1 MDHNKPQFIFKFDWA
16 RHTTHFFWNRRW
28 FKLPSLHLDYMVSL
42 VQKMG
47 PAIEPIWPL
56 GRPVRPQ
63 NQIIHA
69 WLGNETTCIS
79 GLAGLIVEHVM
90 KQVGSLVKLTLAW
103 LGSLVGLSSLAHV
116 LAKTAGFEVSGS
128 PVWKPPGL
136 SDFYWFNCISSPCS
150 KPNRLRSWFRFFLVQ
165 PPGQAPF
172 FLLGWSV
179 YLLHDKIFKHVEA
192 AAIFCGTWTRYAVP
206 RKDAVH
212 ASMKRFLPVRSN
224 MFLVLLDGGTSCICT
239 TTKPS
244 VYVQLLPPSNSTSK
258 HEVRNLYR
266 HPGCF
271 CEVNV
276 ELSMVLSLVGCTAA
290 IIRDENGSF

>member
-1 MDHNKPQFIFKFDWA
+1 MCLPKPPVL
-16 RHTTHFFWNRRW
+16 RCPVEE
-28 FKLPSLHLDYMVSL
+28 LVSVFL
-42 VQKMG
+42 G
-47 PAIEPIWPL
+47 P
-56 GRPVRPQ
+56 
-63 NQIIHA
+63 
-69 WLGNETTCIS
+69 
-79 GLAGLIVEHVM
+79 
-90 KQVGSLVKLTLAW
+90 
-103 LGSLVGLSSLAHV
+103 
-116 LAKTAGFEVSGS
+116 TAGSG
-128 PVWKPPGL
+128 
-136 SDFYWFNCISSPCS
+136 
-150 KPNRLRSWFRFFLVQ
+150 
-165 PPGQAPF
+165 PF

-179 YLLHDKIFKHVEA
+179 YLLHDKIFKHVERGGCCN
-192 AAIFCGTWTRYAVP
+192 FFGTWTQYAVP
-206 RKDAVH
+206 RKG
-212 ASMKRFLPVRSN
+212 FLPVRSN